1 MSESYELV
9 KSRTYELERIQETN
23 VILQQ
28 VKQFLKLKQQLD
40 NYLQNS
46 EDKGNVYIKS
56 QLIPS

>member
-46 EDKGNVYIKS
+46 EDKGNVYMKS